1 MAVMMFFSVSERER
15 RGARMA
21 AEEDLSL
28 LKRKIVAV
36 DKLVRSKQKVER
48 RNDEICHT
56 LEEKQKELEEA
67 KKAREEALEKSR
79 DLALAKTKEV
89 AELKAKLADAE
100 SGSNRFR
107 VDFKCSTI
115 CSGSQD
121 LLLPTQPVAPGSR
134 DEVRKVMLELEEVR
148 EKLQEA
154 TKKER
159 QLLKN
164 HEQVGRY
171 AFHLTVL
178 KIIKNVVFPILC
190 WLSDSRSLEQVKME
204 SAKRAAR
211 VF

>member
-1 MAVMMFFSVSERER
+1 
-15 RGARMA
+15 MA

-48 RNDEICHT
+48 RNDEICLS

-107 VDFKCSTI
+107 VDF
-115 CSGSQD
+115 
-121 LLLPTQPVAPGSR
+121 
-134 DEVRKVMLELEEVR
+134 
-148 EKLQEA
+148 
-154 TKKER
+154 
-159 QLLKN
+159 
-164 HEQVGRY
+164 
-171 AFHLTVL
+171 
-178 KIIKNVVFPILC
+178 
-190 WLSDSRSLEQVKME
+190 
-204 SAKRAAR
+204 
-211 VF
+211 